1 MWGGAAETLAVC
13 AICITATSIR
23 ASGPPGR
30 GAGQSQHPPPL
41 VTLTGEARPRAR
53 DPLTHAP
60 CRDVPRARS
69 PVHLQSGVGFTL
81 LKAITSLGEKMEFL
95 HLP

>member
-1 MWGGAAETLAVC
+1 MWGGATETLAVC
-13 AICITATSIR
+13 AICIAAASIR
-23 ASGPPGR
+23 DPGR
-30 GAGQSQHPPPL
+30 RAGQAQHPPPL

-60 CRDVPRARS
+60 CRVVPRARS
-69 PVHLQSGVGFTL
+69 PVHLQSGVGLTL
-81 LKAITSLGEKMEFL
+81 VKAIASLGEKMEFL